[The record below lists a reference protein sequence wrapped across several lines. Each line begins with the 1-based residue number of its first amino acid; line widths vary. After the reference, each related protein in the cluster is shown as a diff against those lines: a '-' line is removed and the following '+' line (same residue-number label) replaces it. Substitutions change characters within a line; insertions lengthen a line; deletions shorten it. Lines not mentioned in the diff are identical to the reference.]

1 MKFGVCVPNY
11 GQTGSTEAIL
21 TIASEA
27 ERIGFDSVWSTDH
40 ILMPRNSR
48 TPYERIFESITTLA
62 FLVAETRRVML
73 GISSLVMPMRN
84 PVIVAKQLATIDN
97 LSNGRVVLAT
107 GAGWNEIEYSFLGA
121 NFHNRGKRLDES
133 IRLIR
138 DLWSGKTDFRSKVL
152 PQKFRDAVFEPK
164 PVRDKLTIWIGGTSP
179 AAMKRAAMLGDGWH
193 PNAQPLDKFEKLVSE
208 FRKSFLD
215 AKDKEIAVRIGLNA
229 KAERSE
235 YLSPQ
240 GEKRIML
247 SANREE
253 NKKVIE
259 ALRTTGVSYA
269 VLVPSP
275 DGKASVDDQIDGM
288 RMIEKDFM

>member
-11 GQTGSTEAIL
+11 GQTSSREAIRA
-21 TIASEA
+21 IASEA
-27 ERIGFDSVWSTDH
+27 EQIGFDSVWSTDH
-40 ILMPRNSR
+40 ILMPRNSG

-62 FLVAETRRVML
+62 FLAADTRKVRL

-84 PVIVAKQLATIDN
+84 PVTVAKQLATIDN
-97 LSNGRVVLAT
+97 FSNGRVILAT
-107 GAGWNEIEYSFLGA
+107 GAGWNETEYSHLGT

-138 DLWSGKTDFRSKVL
+138 DLWSGKTDFQSKVL
-152 PQKFRDAVFEPK
+152 RQKFQDAVFEPK
-164 PVRDKLTIWIGGTSP
+164 PVQDKLTIWIGGTSP
-179 AAMKRAAMLGDGWH
+179 AAMKRAATLGDGWH
-193 PNAQPLDKFEKLVSE
+193 PNAQPLDKFGKLVAD
-208 FRKSFLD
+208 FRQLFPE

-229 KAERSE
+229 KGDRTE

-247 SANREE
+247 SANSQE

-259 ALRTTGVSYA
+259 ALQTMGVSYA

-288 RMIEKDFM
+288 RMIGKDFF